1 MAASRYKPGRV
12 ALERALSKLRLASR
26 REAQQLVRD
35 GRVTVNGRRVT
46 DPLAAVSPER
56 DRIEVDDRP
65 AVPPRWRTIA
75 LHKPRGWVTTRRD
88 PAGRP
93 TVFDLLGP
101 EAEGLV
107 AVGRLDLA
115 SSGLLL
121 LTTDTRLAERLTNPA
136 SGIVR
141 RYVVTVR
148 GELTDADCASM
159 VRGHDGL
166 KASSARIIKRS
177 RRETHLIVELT
188 EGKNREI
195 RRLVDALT
203 RSTAGVK
210 KGSDPGLTPF
220 GVTRLLTPFRVTRLL
235 TEDKNPE
242 IRRLVE
248 AQAQSTADVKKGSDP
263 GLTPLR
269 VTRLLRI
276 AYGAI
281 ELGTLQPGQWREI
294 TSAEVARL

>member
-26 REAQQLVRD
+26 RDARELVRD

-46 DPLAAVSPER
+46 DPLAGVSPER
-56 DRIEVDDRP
+56 DAIEVDHRRAVAP
-65 AVPPRWRTIA
+65 ASRTIA
-75 LHKPRGWVTTRRD
+75 LHKPRGYITTRRD
-88 PAGRP
+88 PEGRP

-101 EAEGLV
+101 EGADLV
-107 AVGRLDLA
+107 AVGRLDRA

-121 LTTDTRLAERLTNPA
+121 LTSDTRLAERLTNPA

-148 GELTDADCASM
+148 GELADEDCAAM
-159 VRGHDGL
+159 VRGRDGL
-166 KASSARIIKRS
+166 KAASARIIKRS

-195 RRLVDALT
+195 RRLVESSSRRRA
-203 RSTAGVK
+203 AGAK
-210 KGSDPGLTPF
+210 
-220 GVTRLLTPFRVTRLL
+220 
-235 TEDKNPE
+235 
-242 IRRLVE
+242 
-248 AQAQSTADVKKGSDP
+248 AD
-263 GLTPLR
+263 

-276 AYGAI
+276 AYGPI

-294 TSAEVARL
+294 TSAEGGRL